1 LTIYLDTSLLI
12 AALTN
17 EPATARVQSWFGA
30 QISATLGISDWVI
43 TEFSSALSIKLRNGQ
58 ISLPERATALTAF
71 NRLVEETFVTWPAA
85 STQFRAA
92 ARYADQQNLGLR
104 GGDALHLAI
113 AAERGAT
120 LGTLDRRLADAGKAL
135 GVDTILA

>member
-1 LTIYLDTSLLI
+1 MTIYLDTSLLI

-43 TEFSSALSIKLRNGQ
+43 TEFSSALSIKLRTGQ